1 MSIKK
6 GTIPPR
12 YDETFKSGAVKMVTA
27 QGRPSREV
35 AAELG
40 TATVNPLL
48 SNSPAT
54 KYSPAFPV
62 LILYFIC
69 ITSILSYHS

>member
-40 TATVNPLL
+40 IC
-48 SNSPAT
+48 NSKPSSFQFASHKILPCISCT
-54 KYSPAFPV
+54 YIVFH
-62 LILYFIC
+62 LHHLYFI
-69 ITSILSYHS
+69 LS